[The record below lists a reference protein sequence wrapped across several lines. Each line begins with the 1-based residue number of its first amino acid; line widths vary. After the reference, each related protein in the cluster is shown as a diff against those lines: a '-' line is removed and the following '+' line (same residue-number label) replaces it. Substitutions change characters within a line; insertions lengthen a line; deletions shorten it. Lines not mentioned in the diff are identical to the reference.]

1 MGKLRKRMSFSRI
14 DEILDMPDLIEVQK
28 DSYNRFFDVDLR
40 EVLADASPI
49 SDYTNN
55 LELRFEGFQLLPPK
69 WSMERCR
76 ERDLTYCAPLELKVR
91 LVNKNAV
98 EKAKSAQFWICDF
111 PLMTENGTFI
121 INGAERVIVSQLV
134 RSPGAYYSRTL
145 DKSGTPLYAAQIIPN
160 RGAWLEYETDS
171 NGVMWVRLDRARK
184 LCLTVL
190 LRAIGLETDDEITRL
205 LGDDPRLRATLAKD
219 TTLDEAVADPRNIR
233 TPQMQAL
240 FEIHK
245 KQKNGEPVTEESARN
260 LFHSL
265 FRDPKRYDVM
275 RVGRYKFNKK
285 LSLANRI
292 SRHVSAEDITD
303 PRTGELIVCEG
314 EYITPELARQ
324 IQNLGVNAVHVQ
336 AKGSEEG
343 TFRITK
349 VGGNNFVDASL
360 YLPFDPIE
368 VGINEMVHL
377 PELHRVFALSADMDK
392 LCENLR
398 ANQDKL
404 EPSRY
409 NDSASSFV
417 DVKQYLMEA
426 AEKKYKEF
434 DFEAAGITGL
444 MYLPTLQQ
452 IIMESANEQVLRQAL
467 NDNLAHLIPK
477 LLTDDDM
484 IASVS
489 YLLGLQYGIGS
500 IDDIDHLGNRRLRS
514 VGELLQNQLRI
525 GLSRLER
532 TIKERMSTSDNP
544 ADVDIRGLF
553 NPRPVGSTIKEF
565 FGSSQLSQF
574 MDQCNP
580 LAELT
585 HKRRLSAL
593 GPGGLNRERASFE
606 VRDVHY
612 SHYSRICPI
621 ETPEGPNIGLIG
633 SLATYARINEYGFV
647 EAPYRK
653 VDRTTGR
660 VTDEYEY
667 MAADE
672 EDMYRI
678 ATATEPLDENGC
690 FLNKLITVRD
700 RTEYIQVPGTEVD
713 YIDISPRQVVSVA
726 TGMIPFLENDDATRA
741 LMGSNMQ
748 RQAVP
753 LLVPE
758 APLVGTGLE
767 YKAGHDSGVVIL
779 AREDGVVEKVD
790 GEQVVIRD
798 EHNERHVYKLT
809 KFARTNQSNCANQ
822 RPVVLAGQKVQKG
835 DLLADGPAT
844 EKGEIALGRNAL
856 IGFMTWEGYNY
867 EDAVLLSE
875 KLVKEDIYTSIHME
889 EFECECRH
897 TKLGP
902 EEITRDIPN
911 IGDDA
916 VRDLDE
922 EGIIR
927 IGTEVK
933 AGDILVGK
941 VTPKAETEMTSEERL
956 LRAIFGEKVRE
967 VRDTSLRVPH
977 GEWGVVVDVKVFV
990 SNGNDDVELSPG
1002 VSKVIRVYIAQK
1014 RKISVGDKMA
1024 GRHGN
1029 KGVVSRVL
1037 REEDM
1042 PFLPDGT
1049 PLQIVLNPLGVPSR
1063 MNIGQVLEV
1072 HLGLACRALGWHIAT
1087 PVFDGATYPEIR
1099 DCLGMAADTMAA
1111 PVDETDPHM
1120 TEYHFHN
1127 GAPLRL
1133 NLNEEDRKLFL
1144 DGKLRLRD
1152 GRTGNYF
1159 ENPVT
1164 VGVMYFLKLHHL
1176 VDDKMHA
1183 RSVGPYSLVTQQPLG
1198 GKAQF
1203 GGQRFGEMEV
1213 WALEAYG
1220 AANTLQEILTVKS
1233 DDTIGRVKTYEAII
1247 KGQNIPAPGV
1257 PESFKV
1263 LIKELQALCLDIR
1276 VLDADRNVITIPE
1289 LDPDDMAAPES
1300 TRPSREPDADIAADA
1315 EMENDIETEPDDFDQ
1330 PLPTNMD
1337 EDLEMP
1343 DYDMDSFNM
1352 DVDNMNIDVDFNYGD
1367 DDDDTL

>member
-14 DEILDMPDLIEVQK
+14 DEVLRMPDLIEVQK
-28 DSYNRFFDVDLR
+28 NSYQRFLDVDLR

-49 SDYTNN
+49 TDYSGT
-55 LELRFEGFQLLPPK
+55 LELRFRDYALGEPK
-69 WSMERCR
+69 YTMERCR
-76 ERDLTYCAPLELKVR
+76 ERDLTYAAPLSFVIELI
-91 LVNKNAV
+91 NT
-98 EKAKSAQFWICDF
+98 ETGEIKSSTVWMGEF

-134 RSPGAYYSRTL
+134 RSPGAYFSRTL
-145 DKSGTPLYAAQIIPN
+145 DKAGLPLFSAQIIPN

-171 NGVMWVRLDRARK
+171 NNVMWVRLDRARK

-190 LRAIGLETDDEITRL
+190 LRAIGLEQDSDIIEL
-205 LGDDPRLRATLAKD
+205 LGDDPRLTATLEKD
-219 TTLDEAVADPRNIR
+219 NTVMEASKHSRSAEV
-233 TPQMQAL
+233 QAL
-240 FEIHK
+240 VEIYK
-245 KQKNGEPVTEESARN
+245 KQKPGEPESEESARS

-285 LSLANRI
+285 LSIATRMA
-292 SRHVSAEDITD
+292 RHVAAANICD
-303 PRTGELIVCEG
+303 PRTGDILVAAG
-314 EYITPELARQ
+314 EVISLETARRA
-324 IQNLGVNAVHVQ
+324 QNAGVNEVYVQ
-336 AKGSEEG
+336 VED
-343 TFRITK
+343 K
-349 VGGNNFVDASL
+349 VRKIVGNYFVDARE
-360 YLPFDPIE
+360 YLPFDPTE
-368 VGINEMVHL
+368 AGINEMVHL
-377 PELHRVFALSADMDK
+377 PTLRGIILGKLVSSRASELRVEALSTDEYDSLRHLVDDQHLTQTIAAMDASALRELLADNVSI
-392 LCENLR
+392 L
-398 ANQDKL
+398 
-404 EPSRY
+404 
-409 NDSASSFV
+409 V
-417 DVKQYLMEA
+417 
-426 AEKKYKEF
+426 
-434 DFEAAGITGL
+434 
-444 MYLPTLQQ
+444 
-452 IIMESANEQVLRQAL
+452 
-467 NDNLAHLIPK
+467 PK
-477 LLTDDDM
+477 LVTDDDI

-489 YLLGLQYGIGS
+489 YILGLPYGIGS
-500 IDDIDHLGNRRLRS
+500 VDDIDHLGNRRLRS

-532 TIKERMSTSDNP
+532 TIKERMGTQDTT
-544 ADVDIRGLF
+544 DINLTQLF
-553 NPRPVGSTIKEF
+553 NPRPVSASIREF

-647 EAPYRK
+647 EAPYRR
-653 VDRTTGR
+653 VDKATRH
-660 VTDEYEY
+660 VTDEVIY
-667 MAADE
+667 MTADE
-672 EDMYRI
+672 EDFYRV

-690 FLNKLITVRD
+690 FQNELITVRD
-700 RTEYIQVPGTEVD
+700 KTEYIQVPGNQVD
-713 YIDISPRQVVSVA
+713 FIDVSPRQVVSVA

-767 YKAGHDSGVVIL
+767 FKAGQDSGVVIL
-779 AREDGVVEKVD
+779 AREDGVVEKVAGD
-790 GEQVVIRD
+790 QIVIRD
-798 EHNERHVYKLT
+798 EHGERHVYRLI

-822 RPVVLAGQKVQKG
+822 RPVVRAGQKVQKG

-927 IGTEVK
+927 IGAEVK

-941 VTPKAETEMTSEERL
+941 VTPKGETELTSEERL
-956 LRAIFGEKVRE
+956 LRAIFGEKARE

-977 GEWGVVVDVKVFV
+977 GEWGVVVDVKVFT
-990 SNGNDDVELSPG
+990 NTEDAAEMGPG
-1002 VSKVIRVYIAQK
+1002 VTKIVRVYIAQK

-1111 PVDETDPHM
+1111 PFDETDPHM

-1144 DGKLRLRD
+1144 DGKIRLRD
-1152 GRTGNYF
+1152 GRTGNFF

-1233 DDTIGRVKTYEAII
+1233 DDTVGRVKTYEAII
-1247 KGQNIPAPGV
+1247 KGENIPTPGV

-1276 VLDADRNVITIPE
+1276 VLDAERNVIEIPE
-1289 LDPDDMAAPES
+1289 LDPEDMATPEPP
-1300 TRPSREPDADIAADA
+1300 RPLREDEGEEESFDTLPPVGDEEGDEDDALDPLFGDDADFRFDDLPDGDISIDA
-1315 EMENDIETEPDDFDQ
+1315 MSETE
-1330 PLPTNMD
+1330 
-1337 EDLEMP
+1337 
-1343 DYDMDSFNM
+1343 YDGSM
-1352 DVDNMNIDVDFNYGD
+1352 
-1367 DDDDTL
+1367 DDDTF